1 MNKTEKSFL
10 MPTYGNKT
18 LEFVK
23 GKGCYLFNQK
33 NEKYLDF
40 ASGIA
45 VNSLG
50 HCHPKLIKALSLQS
64 KKLWHVSNLYE
75 IEEQVTLASK
85 LTNCSFA
92 HKVFFCN
99 SGAEA
104 VECTIKAAR
113 RYHFSKGK
121 SEKTEI
127 ITFKGSFHGRT
138 LGTIAAA
145 SNSSHLE
152 GFGEPLKGFV
162 SIERNDINQLKKVCN
177 EKTAAILIEPVQGEG
192 GINVFDKKFINSLQ
206 VIAKRM
212 DLLILFDE
220 VQCGV
225 GRTGKM
231 FAHEWFDTKPDVMA
245 LAKGLGGGF
254 PIGACLM
261 RGDVAEA
268 LIPGTHGSTFGGNP
282 LAMAVGNCVMDIVNK
297 TDFLSGVEKKGLF
310 FKEQLNNL
318 CEKYPEVIDEIRGL
332 GLMIGIKCNAD
343 NNLLANKLFENGIL
357 TVNAAD
363 NVIRILPPLNIT
375 MTEIKK
381 VISLFEKSIKEIL

>member
-1 MNKTEKSFL
+1 MNSVANNYNRKKIVFSH
-10 MPTYGNKT
+10 
-18 LEFVK
+18 
-23 GKGCYLFNQK
+23 GKGLYLYTIGGD
-33 NEKYLDF
+33 KYIDL
-40 ASGIA
+40 AAGIA
-45 VNSLG
+45 VNLLG
-50 HCHPKLIKALSLQS
+50 HSNKELINALNIQS

-375 MTEIKK
+375 MPEIKK

>member
-1 MNKTEKSFL
+1 MNSVANNYNRKKIVFSH
-10 MPTYGNKT
+10 
-18 LEFVK
+18 
-23 GKGCYLFNQK
+23 GKGLYLFTN
-33 NEKYLDF
+33 NGEKYIDL
-40 ASGIA
+40 AAGIA
-45 VNSLG
+45 VNLLG
-50 HCHPKLIKALSLQS
+50 HSNKDLINALNVQS

-75 IEEQVTLASK
+75 IEEQVALAKK

-92 HKVFFCN
+92 NKVFFCN

-121 SEKTEI
+121 PEKTEI

-145 SNSSHLE
+145 NNTSHQE

-162 SIERNDINQLKKVCN
+162 SIERNDIDQLKKICN

-192 GINVFDKKFINSLQ
+192 GINVFNKEFIDSLQ
-206 VIAKRM
+206 VIAEKN

-225 GRTGKM
+225 ARTGKI
-231 FAHEWFDTKPDVMA
+231 FAYKWFDIKPDVMA

-261 RGDVAEA
+261 RDDVAEA

-282 LAMAVGNCVMDIVNK
+282 LAMAVGSCVMDIVN
-297 TDFLSGVEKKGLF
+297 TPDFLSSIEKKGLF
-310 FKEQLNNL
+310 FKDELNTL
-318 CEKYPEVIDEIRGL
+318 QKKYPNVIAEIRGL
-332 GLMIGIKCNAD
+332 GLMIGIKCAVE
-343 NNLLANKLFENGIL
+343 NNLLANKLYENGVL

-375 MTEIKK
+375 MTEIKR

>member
-1 MNKTEKSFL
+1 MNSVANNYNRKKIVFSH
-10 MPTYGNKT
+10 
-18 LEFVK
+18 
-23 GKGCYLFNQK
+23 GKGLYLFTN
-33 NEKYLDF
+33 NGEKYIDL
-40 ASGIA
+40 AAGIA
-45 VNSLG
+45 VNLLG
-50 HCHPKLIKALSLQS
+50 HSNKDLINALNVQS

-75 IEEQVTLASK
+75 IEEQVALAKK

-92 HKVFFCN
+92 NKVFFCN

-121 SEKTEI
+121 PEKTEI

-145 SNSSHLE
+145 NNTSHQE

-162 SIERNDINQLKKVCN
+162 SIERNDIDQLKKICN

-192 GINVFDKKFINSLQ
+192 GINVFNKEFIDSLQ
-206 VIAKRM
+206 VIAEKN

-225 GRTGKM
+225 ARTGKI
-231 FAHEWFDTKPDVMA
+231 FAYKWFDIKPDVMA

-261 RGDVAEA
+261 RDDVAEA

-282 LAMAVGNCVMDIVNK
+282 LAMSAGNAVIDVLFRKG
-297 TDFLSGVEKKGLF
+297 FLRNVTKSGKYFQQELKKL
-310 FKEQLNNL
+310 KD
-318 CEKYPEVIDEIRGL
+318 KYPKVIKEVRGQ
-332 GLMIGIKCNAD
+332 GLLIGVALYKNQAD
-343 NNLLANKLFENGIL
+343 FINKLLQKKLL
-357 TVNAAD
+357 TVRASE
-363 NVIRILPPLNIT
+363 NVVRLLPPLNVT
-375 MTEIKK
+375 K
-381 VISLFEKSIKEIL
+381 KEINLAIKIINNVCENYK

>member
-1 MNKTEKSFL
+1 MN
-10 MPTYGNKT
+10 
-18 LEFVK
+18 V
-23 GKGCYLFNQK
+23 
-33 NEKYLDF
+33 
-40 ASGIA
+40 
-45 VNSLG
+45 
-50 HCHPKLIKALSLQS
+50 QS

-75 IEEQVTLASK
+75 IEEQVALAKK

-92 HKVFFCN
+92 NKVFFCN

-121 SEKTEI
+121 PEKTEI

-145 SNSSHLE
+145 NNTSHQE

-162 SIERNDINQLKKVCN
+162 SIERNDIDQLKKICN

-192 GINVFDKKFINSLQ
+192 GINVFNKEFIDSLQ
-206 VIAKRM
+206 VIAEKN

-225 GRTGKM
+225 ARTGKI
-231 FAHEWFDTKPDVMA
+231 FAYKWFDIRPDVMA

-261 RGDVAEA
+261 RDDVAEA

-282 LAMAVGNCVMDIVNK
+282 LAMAVGSCVMDIVN
-297 TDFLSGVEKKGLF
+297 TPDFLSNIEKKGLF
-310 FKEQLNNL
+310 FKDELNTL
-318 CEKYPEVIDEIRGL
+318 QKKYPNVIAEIRGL
-332 GLMIGIKCNAD
+332 GLMIGIKCVVE
-343 NNLLANKLFENGIL
+343 NNLLANKFYENGVL

>member
-1 MNKTEKSFL
+1 MNSVANNYNRKKIVFSH
-10 MPTYGNKT
+10 
-18 LEFVK
+18 
-23 GKGCYLFNQK
+23 GKGLYLFTN
-33 NEKYLDF
+33 NGEKYIDL
-40 ASGIA
+40 AAGIA
-45 VNSLG
+45 VNLLG
-50 HCHPKLIKALSLQS
+50 HSNKDLINALNAQS

-75 IEEQVTLASK
+75 IEEQVALAKK

-92 HKVFFCN
+92 NKVFFCN

-121 SEKTEI
+121 PEKTEI

-145 SNSSHLE
+145 NNTSHQE

-162 SIERNDINQLKKVCN
+162 SIERNDINQLKKICN

-192 GINVFDKKFINSLQ
+192 GINVFNKEFIDSLQ
-206 VIAKRM
+206 VIAEKN

-225 GRTGKM
+225 ARTGKI
-231 FAHEWFDTKPDVMA
+231 FAYKWFDIKPDVMA

-261 RGDVAEA
+261 RDDVAEA

-282 LAMAVGNCVMDIVNK
+282 LAMAVGSCVMDIVN
-297 TDFLSGVEKKGLF
+297 TPDFLSSIEKKGLF
-310 FKEQLNNL
+310 FKDELNTL
-318 CEKYPEVIDEIRGL
+318 QKKYPNVIAEIRGL
-332 GLMIGIKCNAD
+332 GLMIGIKCVIE
-343 NNLLANKLFENGIL
+343 NNLLANKLYENGVL

-375 MTEIKK
+375 INEIKK
-381 VISLFEKSIKEIL
+381 VISLFERSIKEIL

>member
-1 MNKTEKSFL
+1 MNSVANNYNRKKIVFSH
-10 MPTYGNKT
+10 
-18 LEFVK
+18 
-23 GKGCYLFNQK
+23 GKGLYLFTN
-33 NEKYLDF
+33 NGEKYIDL
-40 ASGIA
+40 AAGIA
-45 VNSLG
+45 VNLLG
-50 HCHPKLIKALSLQS
+50 HSNKDLINALNVQS

-75 IEEQVTLASK
+75 IEEQVALAKK

-92 HKVFFCN
+92 NKVFFCN

-121 SEKTEI
+121 PEKTEI

-145 SNSSHLE
+145 NNTSHQE

-162 SIERNDINQLKKVCN
+162 SIERNDIDQLKKICN

-192 GINVFDKKFINSLQ
+192 GINVFNKEFIDSLQ
-206 VIAKRM
+206 VIAEKN

-225 GRTGKM
+225 ARTGKI
-231 FAHEWFDTKPDVMA
+231 FAYKWFDIKPDVMA

-282 LAMAVGNCVMDIVNK
+282 LAMAVGSCVMDIVN
-297 TDFLSGVEKKGLF
+297 TPDFLSNIEKKGLF
-310 FKEQLNNL
+310 FKDELNTL
-318 CEKYPEVIDEIRGL
+318 QKKYPNVIAEIRGL
-332 GLMIGIKCNAD
+332 GLMIGMKCAVE
-343 NNLLANKLFENGIL
+343 NNLLANKLYENGVL

>member
-1 MNKTEKSFL
+1 MNSVANNYNRKKIVFSH
-10 MPTYGNKT
+10 
-18 LEFVK
+18 
-23 GKGCYLFNQK
+23 GKGLYLFTN
-33 NEKYLDF
+33 NGEKYIDL
-40 ASGIA
+40 AAGIA
-45 VNSLG
+45 VNLLG
-50 HCHPKLIKALSLQS
+50 HSNKDLINALNVQS

-75 IEEQVTLASK
+75 IEEQVALAKK
-85 LTNCSFA
+85 LTSCSFA
-92 HKVFFCN
+92 NKVFFCN

-121 SEKTEI
+121 PEKTEI

-145 SNSSHLE
+145 NNTSHQE

-162 SIERNDINQLKKVCN
+162 SIERNDIDQLKKICN

-192 GINVFDKKFINSLQ
+192 GINVFNKGFIDSLQ
-206 VIAKRM
+206 VIAEKN

-225 GRTGKM
+225 ARTGKI
-231 FAHEWFDTKPDVMA
+231 FAYKWFDIKPDVMA

-261 RGDVAEA
+261 RDDVAEA

-282 LAMAVGNCVMDIVNK
+282 LAMAVGSCVMDIVN
-297 TDFLSGVEKKGLF
+297 TPVFLSNIEKKGLF
-310 FKEQLNNL
+310 FKDELNTL
-318 CEKYPEVIDEIRGL
+318 QKKYPNVIAEIRGL
-332 GLMIGIKCNAD
+332 GLMIGIKCVVE
-343 NNLLANKLFENGIL
+343 NNLLANKLYENGVL

-375 MTEIKK
+375 MTEIKT

>member
-1 MNKTEKSFL
+1 MNSVANNYNRKKIVFSH
-10 MPTYGNKT
+10 
-18 LEFVK
+18 
-23 GKGCYLFNQK
+23 GKGLYLFTN
-33 NEKYLDF
+33 NGEKYIDL
-40 ASGIA
+40 AAGIA
-45 VNSLG
+45 VNLLG
-50 HCHPKLIKALSLQS
+50 HSNKDLINALNVQS

-75 IEEQVTLASK
+75 IEEQVALAKK

-92 HKVFFCN
+92 NKVFFCN

-121 SEKTEI
+121 PEKTEI

-145 SNSSHLE
+145 NNTSHQE

-162 SIERNDINQLKKVCN
+162 SIERNDIDQLKKICN

-192 GINVFDKKFINSLQ
+192 GINVFNKEFIDSLQ
-206 VIAKRM
+206 VIAEKN

-225 GRTGKM
+225 ARTGKI
-231 FAHEWFDTKPDVMA
+231 FAYKWFDIKPDVMA

-261 RGDVAEA
+261 RDDVAEA

-282 LAMAVGNCVMDIVNK
+282 LAMAVGSCVMDIVN
-297 TDFLSGVEKKGLF
+297 TPDFLSSIEKKGLF
-310 FKEQLNNL
+310 FKDELNTL
-318 CEKYPEVIDEIRGL
+318 QKKYPNVIAEIRGL
-332 GLMIGIKCNAD
+332 GLMIGIKCAVE
-343 NNLLANKLFENGIL
+343 NNLLANKLYENGVL

-375 MTEIKK
+375 MTEIKI

>member
-1 MNKTEKSFL
+1 MNSVANNYNRKKIVFSH
-10 MPTYGNKT
+10 
-18 LEFVK
+18 
-23 GKGCYLFNQK
+23 GKGLYLFTN
-33 NEKYLDF
+33 NGEKYIDL
-40 ASGIA
+40 AAGIA
-45 VNSLG
+45 VNLLG
-50 HCHPKLIKALSLQS
+50 HSNKDLINALNVQS

-75 IEEQVTLASK
+75 IEEQVALAKK

-92 HKVFFCN
+92 NKVFFCN

-121 SEKTEI
+121 PEKTEI

-145 SNSSHLE
+145 NNTSHQE

-162 SIERNDINQLKKVCN
+162 SIERNDIDQLKKICN

-192 GINVFDKKFINSLQ
+192 GINVFNKEFIDSLQ
-206 VIAKRM
+206 VIAEKN

-225 GRTGKM
+225 ARTGKI
-231 FAHEWFDTKPDVMA
+231 FAYKWFDIRPDVMA

-261 RGDVAEA
+261 RDDVAEA

-282 LAMAVGNCVMDIVNK
+282 LAMAVGSCVMDIVN
-297 TDFLSGVEKKGLF
+297 TPDFLSNIEKKGLF
-310 FKEQLNNL
+310 FKDELNTLQKKFPN
-318 CEKYPEVIDEIRGL
+318 IIAEIRGL
-332 GLMIGIKCNAD
+332 GLMIGMKCAVE
-343 NNLLANKLFENGIL
+343 NNLLANKLYENGVL

>member
-1 MNKTEKSFL
+1 MSVLKVYN
-10 MPTYGNKT
+10 PID
-18 LEFVK
+18 LEIDHGDGVYVYSAD
-23 GKGCYLFNQK
+23 GTR
-33 NEKYLDF
+33 YLDF
-40 ASGIA
+40 TSGIG
-45 VNSLG
+45 VLSLG
-50 HCHPKLIKALSLQS
+50 YSHPSLVAALKDQSEKIWHC
-64 KKLWHVSNLYE
+64 SNLFK
-75 IEEQVTLASK
+75 IDKQNIVADK
-85 LTNCSFA
+85 IAKNSFA
-92 HKVFFCN
+92 HSVFFCN

-121 SEKTEI
+121 PEKTEI

-162 SIERNDINQLKKVCN
+162 SIERNDINQLKKACN

-192 GINVFDKKFINSLQ
+192 GINVFDREFINSLQ
-206 VIAKRM
+206 VIAKEM

-225 GRTGKM
+225 GRTGKI
-231 FAHEWFDTKPDVMA
+231 FAYQWFDIKPDVMA

-261 RGDVAEA
+261 RDDIAEA

-297 TDFLSGVEKKGLF
+297 VDFLSNVEKNGLF
-310 FKEQLNNL
+310 FKNQLDKL
-318 CEKYPEVIDEIRGL
+318 CEKYPNVIAEIRGL
-332 GLMIGIKCNAD
+332 GLMIGIKCSVA
-343 NNLLANKLFENGIL
+343 NNLLANKLYENGIL

-375 MTEIKK
+375 MSEIKK
-381 VISLFEKSIKEIL
+381 VMSLFEKSIKEIL

>member
-1 MNKTEKSFL
+1 MNSVANNYNRKKIVFSH
-10 MPTYGNKT
+10 
-18 LEFVK
+18 
-23 GKGCYLFNQK
+23 GKGLYLFTN
-33 NEKYLDF
+33 NGERYIDH
-40 ASGIA
+40 AAGIA
-45 VNSLG
+45 VNLLG
-50 HCHPKLIKALSLQS
+50 HSNKDLINALNVQS

-75 IEEQVTLASK
+75 IEEQVALAKK
-85 LTNCSFA
+85 LTSCSFA
-92 HKVFFCN
+92 NKVFFCN

-121 SEKTEI
+121 PEKTEI

-145 SNSSHLE
+145 NNTSHQE

-162 SIERNDINQLKKVCN
+162 SIERNDIDQLKKICN

-192 GINVFDKKFINSLQ
+192 GINVFNKEFIDSLQ
-206 VIAKRM
+206 VIAEKN

-225 GRTGKM
+225 ARTGKI
-231 FAHEWFDTKPDVMA
+231 FAYKWFDIKPDVMA

-261 RGDVAEA
+261 RDDVAEA

-282 LAMAVGNCVMDIVNK
+282 LAMAVGSCVMDIVN
-297 TDFLSGVEKKGLF
+297 TPDFLSNIEKKGLF
-310 FKEQLNNL
+310 FKDELNTL
-318 CEKYPEVIDEIRGL
+318 QKKYPNVIAEIRGL
-332 GLMIGIKCNAD
+332 GLMIGIKCVVE
-343 NNLLANKLFENGIL
+343 NNLLANKLYENGVL

>member
-1 MNKTEKSFL
+1 MNSVANNYNRKKIVFSH
-10 MPTYGNKT
+10 
-18 LEFVK
+18 
-23 GKGCYLFNQK
+23 GKGLYLFTN
-33 NEKYLDF
+33 NGEKYIDL
-40 ASGIA
+40 AAGIA
-45 VNSLG
+45 VNLLG
-50 HCHPKLIKALSLQS
+50 HSNKDLINALNVQS

-75 IEEQVTLASK
+75 IEEQVALAKK

-92 HKVFFCN
+92 NKVFFCN

-121 SEKTEI
+121 PEKTEI

-145 SNSSHLE
+145 NNTSHQE

-162 SIERNDINQLKKVCN
+162 SIERNDIDQLKKICN

-192 GINVFDKKFINSLQ
+192 GINVFNKEFIDSLQ
-206 VIAKRM
+206 VIAEKN

-225 GRTGKM
+225 ARTGKI
-231 FAHEWFDTKPDVMA
+231 FAYKWFDIKPDVMA

-261 RGDVAEA
+261 RDDVAEA

-282 LAMAVGNCVMDIVNK
+282 LAMAVGSCVMDIVN
-297 TDFLSGVEKKGLF
+297 TPDFLSSIEKKGLF
-310 FKEQLNNL
+310 FKDELNTL
-318 CEKYPEVIDEIRGL
+318 QKKYPNVIAEIRGL
-332 GLMIGIKCNAD
+332 GLMIGIKCAVE
-343 NNLLANKLFENGIL
+343 NNLLANKLYENGVL

>member
-1 MNKTEKSFL
+1 MNSVANNYNRKKIVFSH
-10 MPTYGNKT
+10 
-18 LEFVK
+18 
-23 GKGCYLFNQK
+23 GKGLYLFTN
-33 NEKYLDF
+33 NGEKYIDL
-40 ASGIA
+40 AAGIA
-45 VNSLG
+45 VNLLG
-50 HCHPKLIKALSLQS
+50 HSNKDLINALNVQS

-75 IEEQVTLASK
+75 IEEQVALAKK

-92 HKVFFCN
+92 NKVFFCN

-121 SEKTEI
+121 PEKTEI

-145 SNSSHLE
+145 NNTSHQE

-162 SIERNDINQLKKVCN
+162 SIERNDIDQLKKICN

-192 GINVFDKKFINSLQ
+192 GINVFNKEFIDSLQ
-206 VIAKRM
+206 VIAEKN

-225 GRTGKM
+225 ARTGKI
-231 FAHEWFDTKPDVMA
+231 FAYKWFDIKPDVMA

-261 RGDVAEA
+261 RDDVAEA

-282 LAMAVGNCVMDIVNK
+282 LAMAVGSCVMDIVN
-297 TDFLSGVEKKGLF
+297 TPDFLSNIEKKGIF
-310 FKEQLNNL
+310 FKDKLNTL
-318 CEKYPEVIDEIRGL
+318 QKKYPNVIAEIRGL
-332 GLMIGIKCNAD
+332 GLMIGIKCAVE
-343 NNLLANKLFENGIL
+343 NNLLANKLYENGVL

>member
-1 MNKTEKSFL
+1 MNSVANNYNRKKIVFSH
-10 MPTYGNKT
+10 
-18 LEFVK
+18 
-23 GKGCYLFNQK
+23 GKGLYLFTN
-33 NEKYLDF
+33 NGEKYIDL
-40 ASGIA
+40 AAGIA
-45 VNSLG
+45 VNLLG
-50 HCHPKLIKALSLQS
+50 HSNKDLINALNVQS

-75 IEEQVTLASK
+75 IEEQVALAKK

-92 HKVFFCN
+92 NKVFFCN

-121 SEKTEI
+121 PEKTEI

-145 SNSSHLE
+145 NNTSHQE

-162 SIERNDINQLKKVCN
+162 SIERNDINQLKKICN

-192 GINVFDKKFINSLQ
+192 GINVFNKEFIDSLQ
-206 VIAKRM
+206 VIAEKN

-225 GRTGKM
+225 ARTGKI
-231 FAHEWFDTKPDVMA
+231 FAYKWFDIKPDVMA

-261 RGDVAEA
+261 RDDVAEA

-282 LAMAVGNCVMDIVNK
+282 LAMAVGSCVMDIVN
-297 TDFLSGVEKKGLF
+297 TPDFLSSIEKKGLF
-310 FKEQLNNL
+310 FKDELNTL
-318 CEKYPEVIDEIRGL
+318 QKKYPNVIAEIRGL
-332 GLMIGIKCNAD
+332 GLMIGIKCVVE
-343 NNLLANKLFENGIL
+343 NNLLANKLYENGVL

-375 MTEIKK
+375 MNEIKK
-381 VISLFEKSIKEIL
+381 VISLFERSIKEIL

>member
-1 MNKTEKSFL
+1 MNSVANNYNRKKIVFSH
-10 MPTYGNKT
+10 
-18 LEFVK
+18 
-23 GKGCYLFNQK
+23 GKGLYLFTN
-33 NEKYLDF
+33 NGEKYIDL
-40 ASGIA
+40 AAGIA
-45 VNSLG
+45 VNLLG
-50 HCHPKLIKALSLQS
+50 HSNKDLINALNVQS

-75 IEEQVTLASK
+75 IEEQIALAKK

-92 HKVFFCN
+92 NKVFFCN

-121 SEKTEI
+121 PEKTEI

-145 SNSSHLE
+145 NNTSHQE

-162 SIERNDINQLKKVCN
+162 SIERNNIDQLKKICN

-192 GINVFDKKFINSLQ
+192 GINVFNKEFIDSLQ
-206 VIAKRM
+206 VIAKKN

-225 GRTGKM
+225 GRTGKI
-231 FAHEWFDTKPDVMA
+231 FAYKWFDIKPDVMA

-261 RGDVAEA
+261 RDDVAEA

-282 LAMAVGNCVMDIVNK
+282 LAMAVGSCVMDIVN
-297 TDFLSGVEKKGLF
+297 TPDFLSNIEKKGLF
-310 FKEQLNNL
+310 FKDKLNTL
-318 CEKYPEVIDEIRGL
+318 QKKYPNVIAEIRGL
-332 GLMIGIKCNAD
+332 GLMIGIRCAVE
-343 NNLLANKLFENGIL
+343 NNLLANKLYENGVL

>member
-1 MNKTEKSFL
+1 MNSVANNYNRKKIVFSH
-10 MPTYGNKT
+10 
-18 LEFVK
+18 
-23 GKGCYLFNQK
+23 GKGLYLFTN
-33 NEKYLDF
+33 NGEKYIDL
-40 ASGIA
+40 AAGIA
-45 VNSLG
+45 VNLLG
-50 HCHPKLIKALSLQS
+50 HSNKDLINALNVQS

-75 IEEQVTLASK
+75 IEEQVALAKK

-92 HKVFFCN
+92 NKVFFCN

-121 SEKTEI
+121 PEKTEI

-145 SNSSHLE
+145 NNTSHQE

-162 SIERNDINQLKKVCN
+162 SIERNDIDQLKKICN

-192 GINVFDKKFINSLQ
+192 GINVFNKEFIDSLQ
-206 VIAKRM
+206 VIAEKN

-225 GRTGKM
+225 ARTGKI
-231 FAHEWFDTKPDVMA
+231 FAYKWFDIKPDVMA

-261 RGDVAEA
+261 RDDVAEA

-282 LAMAVGNCVMDIVNK
+282 LAMAVGSCVMDIVN
-297 TDFLSGVEKKGLF
+297 TPDFLSSIEKKGLF
-310 FKEQLNNL
+310 FKDELNTL
-318 CEKYPEVIDEIRGL
+318 QKKYPNVIAEIRGL
-332 GLMIGIKCNAD
+332 GLMIGIKCVVE
-343 NNLLANKLFENGIL
+343 NNLLANKLYENGVL

-375 MTEIKK
+375 MNEIKK
-381 VISLFEKSIKEIL
+381 VISLFERSIKEIL

>member
-1 MNKTEKSFL
+1 MNSVANNYNRKKIVFSH
-10 MPTYGNKT
+10 
-18 LEFVK
+18 
-23 GKGCYLFNQK
+23 GKGLYLFTN
-33 NEKYLDF
+33 NGEKYIDL
-40 ASGIA
+40 AAGIA
-45 VNSLG
+45 VNLLG
-50 HCHPKLIKALSLQS
+50 HSNKDLINALNVQS

-75 IEEQVTLASK
+75 IEEQVALAKK

-92 HKVFFCN
+92 NKVFFCN

-121 SEKTEI
+121 PEKTEI

-145 SNSSHLE
+145 NNTSHQE

-162 SIERNDINQLKKVCN
+162 SIERNDIDQLKKICN

-192 GINVFDKKFINSLQ
+192 GINVFNKEFIDSLQ
-206 VIAKRM
+206 VIAEKN

-225 GRTGKM
+225 ARTGKI
-231 FAHEWFDTKPDVMA
+231 FAYKWFDIKPDVMA

-261 RGDVAEA
+261 RDDVAEA

-282 LAMAVGNCVMDIVNK
+282 LAMAVGSCVMDTVN
-297 TDFLSGVEKKGLF
+297 TPDFLSNIEKKGLF
-310 FKEQLNNL
+310 FKDELNTL
-318 CEKYPEVIDEIRGL
+318 QKKYPNVIAEIRGL
-332 GLMIGIKCNAD
+332 GLMIGIKCAVE
-343 NNLLANKLFENGIL
+343 NNLLANKLYENGVL

>member
-1 MNKTEKSFL
+1 MNSVANNYNRKKIVFSH
-10 MPTYGNKT
+10 
-18 LEFVK
+18 
-23 GKGCYLFNQK
+23 GKGLYLFTN
-33 NEKYLDF
+33 NGEKYIDL
-40 ASGIA
+40 AAGIA
-45 VNSLG
+45 VNLLG
-50 HCHPKLIKALSLQS
+50 HSNKDLINALNVQS

-75 IEEQVTLASK
+75 IEEQVALAKK

-92 HKVFFCN
+92 NKVFFCN

-121 SEKTEI
+121 PEKTEI

-145 SNSSHLE
+145 NNTSHQE

-162 SIERNDINQLKKVCN
+162 SIERNDIDQLKKICN

-192 GINVFDKKFINSLQ
+192 GINVFNKEFIDSLQ
-206 VIAKRM
+206 VIAEKN

-225 GRTGKM
+225 ARTGKI
-231 FAHEWFDTKPDVMA
+231 FAYKWFDIKPDVMA

-261 RGDVAEA
+261 RDDVAEA

-282 LAMAVGNCVMDIVNK
+282 LAMAVGSCVMDIVN
-297 TDFLSGVEKKGLF
+297 TPDFLSNIEKKGLF
-310 FKEQLNNL
+310 FKDELNTLQKKFPN
-318 CEKYPEVIDEIRGL
+318 IIAEIRGL
-332 GLMIGIKCNAD
+332 GLMIGIKCVVE
-343 NNLLANKLFENGIL
+343 NNLLANKLYENGVL

>member
-1 MNKTEKSFL
+1 MNNYILPNYNRINLKFIH
-10 MPTYGNKT
+10 GNGSWLYT
-18 LEFVK
+18 
-23 GKGCYLFNQK
+23 K

-40 ASGIA
+40 SSGIA
-45 VNSLG
+45 VNCLG
-50 HCHPKLIKALSLQS
+50 HANQKLIKALELQA
-64 KKLWHVSNLYE
+64 KKLWHTSNLYR
-75 IEEQVTLASK
+75 ISEQEQLAKK
-85 LTNCSFA
+85 LCDNSFA
-92 HKVFFCN
+92 DKVFFCN

-121 SEKTEI
+121 PEKTEI

-145 SNSSHLE
+145 NNTSHQE

-162 SIERNDINQLKKVCN
+162 SIERNDIDQLKKICN

-192 GINVFDKKFINSLQ
+192 GINVFNKEFIDSLQ
-206 VIAKRM
+206 VIAEKN

-225 GRTGKM
+225 ARTGKI
-231 FAHEWFDTKPDVMA
+231 FAYKWFDIKPDVMA

-261 RGDVAEA
+261 RDDVAEA

-282 LAMAVGNCVMDIVNK
+282 LAMAVGSCVMDIVN
-297 TDFLSGVEKKGLF
+297 TPDFLSNIEKKGLF
-310 FKEQLNNL
+310 FKDELNTL
-318 CEKYPEVIDEIRGL
+318 QKKYPNVIAEIRGL
-332 GLMIGIKCNAD
+332 GLMIGIKCAVE
-343 NNLLANKLFENGIL
+343 NNLLANKLYENGVL